1 MVGLVLVAAV
11 AAGCSTDPA
20 EPVTTDR
27 RGEDGQPAYCAGEGG
42 RDAGFW
48 DLVHATCTAA
58 QDGDV
63 EQAAALR
70 EALGQLPAEDVADFH
85 RTFVRLNRAL
95 VPARRVADAIC
106 APGLGLGRELGT
118 DYRSWVIAHG
128 QAAYEAVVADPQLLR
143 DFPDAE
149 LGCGRGEPIGDAAL
163 EVYLEKTG
171 LDADESGLPT
181 LER

>member
-1 MVGLVLVAAV
+1 MLG
-11 AAGCSTDPA
+11 AGCSTGPV
-20 EPVTTDR
+20 EPVTTD
-27 RGEDGQPAYCAGEGG
+27 GWVEGALPAYCAGDGG

-48 DLVHATCTAA
+48 DLVHATCATA

-70 EALGQLPAEDVADFH
+70 EVLAELPAEDVADVH

-95 VPARRVADAIC
+95 KPAARVADDLC
-106 APGLGLGRELGT
+106 APGLGLGRDLGT

-128 QAAYEAVVADPQLLR
+128 QAAYEAVLADPQRLR

-149 LGCGRGEPIGDAAL
+149 QGCGLGEPFGYTAL

-171 LDADESGLPT
+171 LDAAEIRLPI
-181 LER
+181 L